1 MNKVREY
8 YQKTIEFWKSRSLLQ
23 KSLMIGAI
31 VGLLMII
38 LVFSLLAN
46 RSNLVPLYS
55 DLSLQETGQ
64 IKTELE
70 ARGITYE
77 VADGGSSI
85 LVPKENV
92 DSLLVDLAAQGIP
105 DSGSIDYSFFSENAS
120 WGMTDG
126 QREMIELDTL
136 QTEISNLINSI
147 QGIQGSEVLITKPEE
162 SVFMNEQPKE
172 ASASVVVHTQPG
184 YEFNQGQINGLY
196 HLVSKAVPN
205 LPTDNIVLMN
215 QYFEYFDQ
223 KNSNNA
229 TAGNTYM
236 EQQDIKKDIE
246 RDIQSRVQQLL
257 GTMIGRENVVVS
269 VTTDVDF
276 TKENRTEELVEP
288 INEEDMEGLPVSVER
303 ITETYSGTGAPP
315 DEAGVGDE
323 NVPGYPGQDGEGTDS
338 EYEMVQETINNEF
351 NRIQKDIVESPYKVR
366 DLGIQV
372 AVDSKKAQPDEEGN
386 AQFLTAQEQATVR
399 ESISSILNS
408 MISTT
413 VSGEY
418 GEINPEEKVS
428 IVFQEFNSQPAA
440 EPAPTP
446 VIPTWL
452 YIAGGVLLLAVILLL
467 ILLFRRK
474 NQDDVSGYNEE
485 VTEEQVSV
493 PDIEQPQETEETM
506 RKRQLENMAK
516 DKPEEFA
523 KLLRSWISED

>member
-8 YQKTIEFWKSRSLLQ
+8 YQKTIEFWNKRPLMQ
-23 KSLMIGAI
+23 KSLIIGGAVLI
-31 VGLLMII
+31 FAII
-38 LVFSLLAN
+38 LFVTLFAN
-46 RSNLVPLYS
+46 RSNMVPLYS

-70 ARGITYE
+70 SRGIKYE
-77 VADGGSSI
+77 VTDGGSSI

-105 DSGSIDYSFFSENAS
+105 DSGNIDYSFFSENAS

-147 QGIQGSEVLITKPEE
+147 QGIQSSDVLITKPEKD
-162 SVFMNEQPKE
+162 VFVNEKQGE
-172 ASASVVVHTQPG
+172 ASASVVVHTEPG
-184 YEFNQGQINGLY
+184 YDFDQSQIDGLY

-205 LPTDNIVLMN
+205 LSTDNIVLMN
-215 QYFEYFDQ
+215 QNFEYFDQ
-223 KNSNNA
+223 ENSNNA
-229 TAGNTYM
+229 TAGNSYA
-236 EQQDIKKDIE
+236 EQQEIKKDIE

-257 GTMIGRENVVVS
+257 STMMGRENVVVS
-269 VTTDVDF
+269 VTPDIDF
-276 TKENRTEELVEP
+276 TKENRVEELVEP
-288 INEEDMEGLPVSVER
+288 VDEEDMEGLPVSVER
-303 ITETYSGTGAPP
+303 ITETYSGENPPEGAVGTGEEEVANYP
-315 DEAGVGDE
+315 AGE
-323 NVPGYPGQDGEGTDS
+323 DGEGNS
-338 EYEMVQETINNEF
+338 EYEKVEERINNEF

-372 AVDSKKAQPDEEGN
+372 AVDSKKSQPDEEGN
-386 AQFLTAQEQATVR
+386 AQYLTAQEQETVR

-413 VSGEY
+413 VSGDY
-418 GEINPEEKVS
+418 GEVNPEEKVS
-428 IVFQEFNSQPAA
+428 IVFQEFSSQPVN
-440 EPAPTP
+440 EPAPAP
-446 VIPTWL
+446 GIPTWL
-452 YIAGGVLLLAVILLL
+452 YIAGGILLLAVIILL
-467 ILLFRRK
+467 ILLVRRR
-474 NQDDVSGYNEE
+474 NRDEAGEYQEE
-485 VTEEQVSV
+485 QMEEQVTI

-506 RKRQLENMAK
+506 RKKQLENMAK